1 MVPLWSF
8 GIYTPSQG
16 GSSWRHRLHPSIIV
30 VITIFHVPSF
40 LSRCRSGR
48 PASLPGILQYGF
60 WKPNLVFKT
69 HIRFLTKYG
78 FYSKPVCVFW
88 KLNLIFKTQM
98 WFLITHFKFGIF
110 FANSV
115 NFEIIVKTRFGFQD
129 TNLDLKNR
137 IWFYMKT
144 KCGFLIWKTVFESRP
159 GDAGLEKLS
168 TSWVKNG
175 EKLIMS
181 STPAPPNPEYG
192 IGGVPTPIYE
202 VRI

>member
-1 MVPLWSF
+1 MVSLWDTLYSWF
-8 GIYTPSQG
+8 SEYT
-16 GSSWRHRLHPSIIV
+16 
-30 VITIFHVPSF
+30 
-40 LSRCRSGR
+40 
-48 PASLPGILQYGF
+48 SLPGILQYGF

-115 NFEIIVKTRFGFQD
+115 NFEIIVKTRFGFQN

-144 KCGFLIWKTVFESRP
+144 KCGFLIWKTVFGFMMKTKCGFFEIRILKPKFGFKNTNS
-159 GDAGLEKLS
+159 DFKNQM
-168 TSWVKNG
+168 WV
-175 EKLIMS
+175 LFV
-181 STPAPPNPEYG
+181 T
-192 IGGVPTPIYE
+192 IGVCQKIFMLTTW
-202 VRI
+202 